1 MAETLQL
8 VALERGFY
16 KSRLIHPGTKF
27 AYPADKKV
35 PKWAAPAEVA
45 AVKPAKPL
53 GGDTKPLDTQAA
65 VKAKA
70 EGTAKL

>member
-1 MAETLQL
+1 MADTVQL
-8 VALERGFY
+8 IATERGFY
-16 KSRLIHPGTKF
+16 KGRMVEPGKVF
-27 AYPADKKV
+27 AYPAGAKV
-35 PKWAAPAEVA
+35 PRWAAPAEVGE
-45 AVKPAKPL
+45 VKPAKPL